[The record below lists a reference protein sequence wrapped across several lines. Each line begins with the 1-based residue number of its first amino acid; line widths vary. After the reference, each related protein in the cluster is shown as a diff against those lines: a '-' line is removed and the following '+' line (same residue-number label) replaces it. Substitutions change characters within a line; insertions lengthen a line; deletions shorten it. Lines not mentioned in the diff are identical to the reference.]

1 MSLAGRIHLPGTSV
15 TGLPEMINLS
25 LPATSDQECRLPGA
39 GGTSCPPALRQP
51 ETAKTWP
58 TLLPAPP
65 LGPRLGLQGCPDKG
79 HLSFWDSFN

>member
-39 GGTSCPPALRQP
+39 GGNILSTSPQTARDSQDLAHSAPSPTPGASAWAPGLPRQR
-51 ETAKTWP
+51 
-58 TLLPAPP
+58 APVI
-65 LGPRLGLQGCPDKG
+65 LGQ
-79 HLSFWDSFN
+79 F